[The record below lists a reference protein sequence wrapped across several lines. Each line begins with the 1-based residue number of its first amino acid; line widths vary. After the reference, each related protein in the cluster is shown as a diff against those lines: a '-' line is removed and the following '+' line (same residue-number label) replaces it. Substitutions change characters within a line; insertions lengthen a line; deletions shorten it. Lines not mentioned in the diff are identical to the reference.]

1 MATIKISASVCQQIE
16 SDYEN
21 DPKNALTLKS
31 IRQAVKSMIQ
41 TAIEDGLNPAAL
53 PVTSEPGVSMNITF
67 EANHSR
73 AIRQLAKQQ
82 MIREG
87 DAALKYLYAALS
99 RGDAQTLKKP
109 NASFLDGYT
118 SARGLSRRPQQVLFA
133 QSVLSSL
140 QSKNIG
146 LIEAATGVGKTLGI
160 VAACSEL
167 ISQSSFCRVVVAVP
181 SIQLIRQFAV
191 EHRALEQA
199 MPMPAARCVMGRN
212 EFINTQELEAIL
224 QSGTE
229 LLDPGPIR
237 QWLAQGAPALNED
250 APFELPYL
258 ASSLRQISPD
268 FPIDAVRLGTDSDQ
282 DDPGTKAYES
292 QFEREIA
299 EEPTSEIIYCTHAM
313 LAIDIRKR
321 RTWARQSELGQQIK
335 EDIWAFSQP
344 KNIEGLAPEERK
356 ELMSSAIEQEI
367 KELAALTMDKD
378 VGILPAW
385 QHLVIDEAHAFES
398 NMANILATN
407 ISLGSVLRNLMHMAD
422 QGWLSKAAAKQAT
435 IAMNAIRDQANND
448 EHDLSSTSPAT
459 RHVYAALQNLHEL
472 ARSVKSGAKQSPH
485 YTQLSIQAR
494 AIDLALKVAISQYG
508 QRAMVSYSPVRAYPQ
523 LNIGRQSV
531 ANELKFLWQS
541 TVSAAAVSATLYL
554 RKLEKDSA
562 AYSASVLSV
571 PNTRLMEFPV
581 IRPAWTYR
589 PVQAVWLPEP
599 TKVGNSWW
607 LRPPTRSDKLK
618 GAQQESG
625 EALWL
630 DELGTAISDIHRT
643 AQGGVLVLMTSY
655 SSAQGLAQ
663 RLDPNITS
671 KIVASTKHSLV
682 EQMNHF
688 VKRRLT
694 GEKTIW
700 IAVGSAW
707 TGVDINGASYGIE
720 DPQQDNMLTDLII
733 PRLPF
738 GLNKSMT
745 HKTRTE
751 SLSSVPWELL
761 DAAMRFKQGL
771 GRLVRREGLPNNRR
785 IFVLDGRFSD
795 PAFEN
800 YLSHFKRVMAPYTL
814 KHWISSDENYKKW
827 L

>member
-1 MATIKISASVCQQIE
+1 MASIKIPASVCIQIE
-16 SDYEN
+16 SEYESN
-21 DPKNALTLKS
+21 PSDELIIKT
-31 IRQAVKSMIQ
+31 IRQAVKAMIES
-41 TAIEDGLNPAAL
+41 AIDDGLTPAAL
-53 PVTSEPGVSMNITF
+53 PASTEVGASMNISF
-67 EANHSR
+67 VASHNR
-73 AIRQLAKQQ
+73 VIRQLAKQL

-99 RGDAQTLKKP
+99 RGDAVALKEP
-109 NASFLDGYT
+109 TASFLDRYT
-118 SARGLSRRPQQVLFA
+118 QARGLSRRPQQVLFA

-160 VAACSEL
+160 VAACSEI
-167 ISQSSFCRVVVAVP
+167 ISQSPFSRVVVAVP
-181 SIQLIRQFAV
+181 SIQLIRQFAK
-191 EHRALEQA
+191 EHRALQEQMA
-199 MPMPAARCVMGRN
+199 MPEARCVMGRN
-212 EFINTQELEAIL
+212 EFICVKELESIL

-229 LLDPGPIR
+229 LLDPVPIR
-237 QWLAQGAPALNED
+237 QWLAKGAPPLNGDEAFD
-250 APFELPYL
+250 LCYL

-268 FPIDAVRLGTDSDQ
+268 FPVEAVRLSTDTDQ
-282 DDPGTKAYES
+282 NDPGAKAYAS
-292 QFEREIA
+292 QFEREIGK
-299 EEPTSEIIYCTHAM
+299 EPTGEIIYCTHAM
-313 LAIDIRKR
+313 LAIDTRKR
-321 RTWARQSELGQQIK
+321 RTWARQSDAGQQIK
-335 EDIWAFSQP
+335 QDLWAFSQASN
-344 KNIEGLAPEERK
+344 KAGLTPT
-356 ELMSSAIEQEI
+356 ELREMASSAIEEEI
-367 KELAALTMDKD
+367 KELAALTIDKD

-385 QHLVIDEAHAFES
+385 QHLVIDEAHAFEA

-422 QGWLSKAAAKQAT
+422 QGWLSKASAKQAN
-435 IAMNAIRDQANND
+435 IAMTAIRNQTNND
-448 EHDLSSTSPAT
+448 EHDLSSNSPVT
-459 RHVYAALQNLHEL
+459 RQIYAALQNLHEL
-472 ARSVKSGAKQSPH
+472 AQSVKAEARQSPQ
-485 YTQLSIQAR
+485 YAQLSIQTR
-494 AIDLALKVAISQYG
+494 AIGLALKVAINEYG
-508 QRAMVSYSPVRAYPQ
+508 QRALVSYSPVRKYPQ

-531 ANELKFLWQS
+531 ANELRFLWQS
-541 TVSAAAVSATLYL
+541 AVSAAGVSATLYL

-562 AYSASVLSV
+562 AYSATVLSI
-571 PNTRLMEFPV
+571 PNNRLMEFPV

-599 TKVGNSWW
+599 IKVGNSWW

-618 GAQQESG
+618 TDQQMTAETR
-625 EALWL
+625 WL
-630 DELGTAISDIHRT
+630 DELGETLSEIYQT
-643 AQGGVLVLMTSY
+643 AQGGILVLMTSY
-655 SSAQGLAQ
+655 VSAQGLAQ
-663 RLDPNITS
+663 RLDPSITS
-671 KIVASTKHSLV
+671 KIVASTEHSLI

-688 VKRRLT
+688 AKQRLA

-707 TGVDINGASYGIE
+707 TGVDINGANYGIE
-720 DPQQDNMLTDLII
+720 DPQEDNLLTDLVI

-771 GRLVRREGLPNNRR
+771 GRLIRREGLPANRR

-800 YLSHFKRVMAPYTL
+800 YLAHFNRVMAPYSIR
-814 KHWISSDENYKKW
+814 HWPRA
-827 L
+827 